1 MGNIYNIQDYKKVW
15 QWGLAFC
22 WECRHEWL
30 AVKHKDANEN
40 HLECPKCL
48 KKDSKF
54 LDGVELYH
62 TLEEAMNRQF
72 EAGLDQ

>member
-1 MGNIYNIQDYKKVW
+1 MGKIVQISDYMNKW

-22 WECRHEWL
+22 WQCRHEWM
-30 AVKHKDANEN
+30 AVKHIDDHHN
-40 HLECPKCL
+40 HLECPKCSV
-48 KKDSKF
+48 KDSKF

-62 TLEEAMNRQF
+62 TLEEAMNRQL